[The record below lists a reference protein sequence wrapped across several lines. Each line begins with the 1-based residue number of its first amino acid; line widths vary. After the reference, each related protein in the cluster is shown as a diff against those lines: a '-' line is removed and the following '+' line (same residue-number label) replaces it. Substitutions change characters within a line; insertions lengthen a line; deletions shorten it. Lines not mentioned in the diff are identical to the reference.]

1 MLDRL
6 WLPHD
11 ISTFGPRVDFLFL
24 SIFWI
29 TVVAW
34 VLVTVGMIV
43 FMVKYRCRPGLKASH
58 IEGNPRLELLWTSV
72 TAIIL
77 VALALM
83 SRSSW
88 ADIKVNG
95 PPGDVFYKVNAKQAL
110 SVGPT
115 QDEKFAR

>member
-1 MLDRL
+1 MLDHL

-11 ISTFGPRVDFLFL
+11 STFGPRIDFLFL
-24 SIFWI
+24 LIFWI

-43 FMVKYRCRPGLKASH
+43 CMVKYRSRPGHKASYV
-58 IEGNPRLELLWTSV
+58 EGNPRLELLWTSV

-83 SRSSW
+83 SHSTWAGVRENGAGRMRRLPAEWTFHASDGRS
-88 ADIKVNG
+88 
-95 PPGDVFYKVNAKQAL
+95 
-110 SVGPT
+110 T
-115 QDEKFAR
+115 HDEKFAR

>member
-1 MLDRL
+1 
-6 WLPHD
+6 
-11 ISTFGPRVDFLFL
+11 
-24 SIFWI
+24 
-29 TVVAW
+29 
-34 VLVTVGMIV
+34 
-43 FMVKYRCRPGLKASH
+43 
-58 IEGNPRLELLWTSV
+58 V

-83 SRSSW
+83 SRSTW